1 MQSNKNT
8 IDNLYWKYLRQA
20 TALLATLFFAT
31 LLVAI
36 RFPSVVFPLVVSA
49 IYSLVVEIAAVVA
62 WRKVT
67 EKSPESMPTLLMG
80 ISGGRFMLA
89 LVVMFVYF
97 LLVGKTGRGDMMT
110 FVLVFAVFYLSA
122 ILHHTLFFTHRN
134 KANAEKKQ

>member
-20 TALLATLFFAT
+20 TVILATLFFAT

-36 RFPSVVFPLVVSA
+36 RFTSVVFPLVVSA
-49 IYSLVVEIAAVVA
+49 IYSLVVEIAAIVA
-62 WRKVT
+62 WRKVA
-67 EKSPESMPTLLMG
+67 KNSPESMPTLLMG

-97 LLVGKTGRGDMMT
+97 LLVGKTGKGDMMT
-110 FVLVFAVFYLSA
+110 FVLVFAVFYLST

-134 KANAEKKQ
+134 KTNAEKKQ

>member
-1 MQSNKNT
+1 MQSNKNG

-20 TALLATLFFAT
+20 TALLATLFFAM

-36 RFPSVVFPLVVSA
+36 RYPSVVFPLIVSA
-49 IYSLVVEIAAVVA
+49 IYALFVEIASITA

-67 EKSPESMPTLLMG
+67 ENSPESLPTLLMA

-97 LLVGKTGRGDMMT
+97 LLLGKTGKGDMLT

-122 ILHHTLFFTHRN
+122 ILHHTLFFTH
-134 KANAEKKQ
+134 KKKTDAEKKQ

>member
-1 MQSNKNT
+1 MESKKNA

-20 TALLATLFFAT
+20 TVFMATLFFAT

-36 RFPSVVFPLVVSA
+36 HFPLVIFPLVVSA
-49 IYSLVVEIAAVVA
+49 IYSLIVEIVTITA
-62 WRKVT
+62 WRKIST
-67 EKSPESMPTLLMG
+67 KSPDSMPTLLMG

-97 LLVGKTGRGDMMT
+97 LLVGKTGRGDMLT
-110 FVLVFAVFYLSA
+110 FVLVFAVFYLST

-134 KANAEKKQ
+134 KTNAEKKQ